1 MVLWGKG
8 SEMKREAQLDGQT
21 EAQGRKDLESSGNDE
36 KSKDA
41 HSSPERA

>member
-8 SEMKREAQLDGQT
+8 SEMKSAAQLDGQT
-21 EAQGRKDLESSGNDE
+21 EAQGRKDLKSSGNDE

-41 HSSPERA
+41 AHSSPV